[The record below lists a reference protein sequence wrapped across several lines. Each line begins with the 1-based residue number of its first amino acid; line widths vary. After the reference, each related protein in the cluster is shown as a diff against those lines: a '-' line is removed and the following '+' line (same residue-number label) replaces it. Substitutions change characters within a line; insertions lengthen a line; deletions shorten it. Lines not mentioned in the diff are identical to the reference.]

1 MKFARNL
8 TVCAVLALVPA
19 GAMVGGAALHAQAD
33 NGARSL
39 TGAVTDKAGNKVKGA
54 VVHLKDT
61 RSLAQRSYITPDDG
75 SFRFAQVSGGSDFE
89 VWADLN
95 GKRTPRKSISSF
107 DTKKSIEMTLKL
119 PD

>member
-1 MKFARNL
+1 MP
-8 TVCAVLALVPA
+8 AL
-19 GAMVGGAALHAQAD
+19 ALHAQAE
-33 NGARSL
+33 GARSL
-39 TGAVTDKAGNKVKGA
+39 SGSVTDKAGNKIKGA

-75 SFRFAQVSGGSDFE
+75 SFRFAQVSGNSDYE

-95 GKRTPRKSISSF
+95 GKRTPSKSISSF
-107 DTKKSIEMTLKL
+107 DTKQTVEMTLKL

>member
-1 MKFARNL
+1 MKFSWSL
-8 TVCAVLALVPA
+8 TVGTVLALAPA
-19 GAMVGGAALHAQAD
+19 GVLVPGASLHAQAD
-33 NGARSL
+33 TAARSL
-39 TGAVTDKAGNKVKGA
+39 TGDVTDKAGNKVKGA

-75 SFRFAQVSGGSDFE
+75 SFRFAQVSGNSDYE

-95 GKRTPRKSISSF
+95 GKRTPSKTISSF